1 MSDGM
6 TAKRGKRVTTT
17 MMCQRPR
24 RCDGDRNSN
33 LASTADVIV
42 GAKRATSWSCG
53 VVEEEKGLGLG
64 LEGVVFQRLARE
76 EGRCTV
82 WAGLIRHAAR
92 GDGGMG

>member
-1 MSDGM
+1 MGDFLELWC
-6 TAKRGKRVTTT
+6 RGR
-17 MMCQRPR
+17 
-24 RCDGDRNSN
+24 G
-33 LASTADVIV
+33 
-42 GAKRATSWSCG
+42 
-53 VVEEEKGLGLG
+53 KGLGRG